1 MDANKRTFR
10 KPEIM
15 SPAGYWPQLR
25 AAIEAGADS
34 VYFGLKHF
42 TARAKVGFSLGELP
56 EAMTTLHRR
65 GVKGF
70 VTFNTLVFE
79 HELSEAAR
87 ALESIAEAGADAIIV
102 QDVGILKLARRI
114 VPSLEIHGSTQMSVS
129 SADGVRL
136 AQSLGASRVT
146 LARELSLA
154 DVRAIRAST
163 DCELEIFV
171 HGALCVAYSG
181 QCFSSEAWGGRS
193 ANRGQCA
200 QACRLP
206 YDMIVDG
213 KLRPLADARYLLS
226 PGDLYALEQIPEIVE
241 IGISAL
247 KIEGRYKDAAYVA
260 LTTRAYRQAVDDAW
274 AGRASHA
281 DKLQLEQVYSRGL
294 GPYFLTGTDHQAVVN
309 GRAPRHRGVLM
320 GKVTRIT
327 PTGVIVEPAEAQT
340 ISPLKPGDGVVFDA
354 ADWRS
359 PEEPEEGGRVFE
371 VSDREIRFGNGVLDF
386 ARIRRGDLVWRT
398 HDPEIDKAARPYVEA
413 TTPVRK
419 QPVDV
424 RVTAREG
431 APLETEW
438 RVGKALVV
446 VKSDVALAA
455 ATNRSVTV
463 EYLREQLGR
472 LGNTPYQLANVELQT
487 KGQPFAPAS
496 LLNRARREA
505 VERLQQA
512 QGSVGQVVNLR
523 TECHSVQPGAARPID
538 VVPQTLTPHA
548 TPALHLLVRTPEQLK
563 AALALRPASITL
575 DYLDLYGLKPS
586 LERVRAA
593 GIAARVASPRVLKP
607 GEERIVDFLLSCE
620 CPLLV
625 RSAGLLHQLREKPH
639 AELVGDFSLNAAN
652 TITAAEFL
660 SMGLRSLTP
669 AHDLN
674 AAQVAELARGVG
686 GDRLEAILYQH
697 MPVFHTEHCVFCRFL
712 STGTSYR
719 DCGRP
724 CESHV
729 VELRDP
735 AGRAHPVMADVG
747 CRNTVFGA
755 EAQEASRHLDAWRAA
770 GIAHFRL
777 EFAHESGEQ
786 VTAIFSAFARALTG
800 SLSARDLAQEL
811 RRLAPQGTTEGS
823 LFVSAGYQELPILQ

>member
-1 MDANKRTFR
+1 
-10 KPEIM
+10 
-15 SPAGYWPQLR
+15 
-25 AAIEAGADS
+25 
-34 VYFGLKHF
+34 
-42 TARAKVGFSLGELP
+42 
-56 EAMTTLHRR
+56 
-65 GVKGF
+65 
-70 VTFNTLVFE
+70 
-79 HELSEAAR
+79 
-87 ALESIAEAGADAIIV
+87 
-102 QDVGILKLARRI
+102 
-114 VPSLEIHGSTQMSVS
+114 
-129 SADGVRL
+129 
-136 AQSLGASRVT
+136 
-146 LARELSLA
+146 
-154 DVRAIRAST
+154 
-163 DCELEIFV
+163 
-171 HGALCVAYSG
+171 
-181 QCFSSEAWGGRS
+181 
-193 ANRGQCA
+193 
-200 QACRLP
+200 
-206 YDMIVDG
+206 
-213 KLRPLADARYLLS
+213 
-226 PGDLYALEQIPEIVE
+226 
-241 IGISAL
+241 
-247 KIEGRYKDAAYVA
+247 
-260 LTTRAYRQAVDDAW
+260 
-274 AGRASHA
+274 
-281 DKLQLEQVYSRGL
+281 
-294 GPYFLTGTDHQAVVN
+294 
-309 GRAPRHRGVLM
+309 
-320 GKVTRIT
+320 
-327 PTGVIVEPAEAQT
+327 
-340 ISPLKPGDGVVFDA
+340 
-354 ADWRS
+354 
-359 PEEPEEGGRVFE
+359 
-371 VSDREIRFGNGVLDF
+371 
-386 ARIRRGDLVWRT
+386 
-398 HDPEIDKAARPYVEA
+398 VEA

-419 QPVDV
+419 QLVDV

-446 VKSDVALAA
+446 VKSDVALGA

-472 LGNTPYQLANVELQT
+472 LGNTPYQLANVELQME
-487 KGQPFAPAS
+487 GQPFAPAS

-538 VVPQTLTPHA
+538 AVPQTLTPHA

-563 AALALRPASITL
+563 AALAVRPASITL

-586 LERVRAA
+586 LEHVRAA

-686 GDRLEAILYQH
+686 GDRVEAILYQH
-697 MPVFHTEHCVFCRFL
+697 LPVFHTEHCVFCRFL

-724 CESHV
+724 CESHT

-755 EAQEASRHLDAWRAA
+755 EAQEASRHLDEWRAA

-786 VTAIFSAFARALTG
+786 VTGISGAFADCLTG
-800 SLSARDLAQEL
+800 RIGARELGQEL
-811 RRLAPQGTTEGS
+811 RRLTPHGTTEGS
-823 LFVSAGYQELPILQ
+823 LFVPAGYQELPILQ